1 MNETAKMLR
10 PEPIEAD
17 VTNPSE
23 TQDDGWTMEITPR
36 GNLFNIPFRDIWT
49 YRDLLWL
56 FVRRDFV
63 SFYKQTILGPLWFFI
78 QPLFTTL
85 IFTLIFGRV
94 GGFAPAGVPQVLFF
108 LCSVTFWNYFAEC
121 LNKTATTFK
130 DNANLF
136 GKVYFPRLIVPLSI
150 VLSNLIKFGVQFVL
164 FVGFYAYFLNKGWQV
179 PNGPNGAMVPFEFS
193 PSVLITFPIVVAI
206 MGLLGLG
213 LGMLF
218 SAMTTKYR
226 DLVFLLQFGVQLL
239 MYASAV
245 VFSWEKLVV
254 SYPAAAPYL
263 KWNPLVPLIETVRC
277 SFLGMENQFGVF
289 GLIYPLVASIVIF
302 LFACVVFNRVE
313 KTFMDTV

>member
-1 MNETAKMLR
+1 
-10 PEPIEAD
+10 
-17 VTNPSE
+17 VTTLTNTRHLSDE
-23 TQDDGWTMEITPR
+23 NWTLEITPH
-36 GNLFNIPFRDIWT
+36 GDLIHIPVRDIWT

-85 IFTLIFGRV
+85 IFTLVFGKI
-94 GGFAPAGVPQVLFF
+94 GGFAPVAPEGFNAVPQVLFF
-108 LCSVTFWNYFAEC
+108 LCSVTFWNYFSEC

-150 VLSNLIKFGVQFVL
+150 VISNLIKFGLQFLL
-164 FVGFYAYFLNKGWQV
+164 FIFIFAFYYREGWDAQDASGV
-179 PNGPNGAMVPFEFS
+179 WGQFTLQ
-193 PSVLITFPIVVAI
+193 PSHLLLFPIVVVI
-206 MGLLGLG
+206 MGMLGLG

-226 DLVFLLQFGVQLL
+226 DLVFLLQFGVTLL
-239 MYASAV
+239 MYGSAV
-245 VFSWEKLVV
+245 IFSWSFLTTNYKVAE
-254 SYPAAAPYL
+254 PYL
-263 KWNPLVPLIETVRC
+263 AWNPLVPLIETVR
-277 SFLGMENQFGVF
+277 SVFLGTTNVF
-289 GLIYPLVASIVIF
+289 SLVYPAVFAAAVLV
-302 LFACVVFNRVE
+302 FACIIFNRVE

>member
-1 MNETAKMLR
+1 MTA
-10 PEPIEAD
+10 I
-17 VTNPSE
+17 TNP
-23 TQDDGWTMEITPR
+23 QLADNDWTLEITPH
-36 GNLFNIPFRDIWT
+36 GDLIHIPVKDIWK

-85 IFTLIFGRV
+85 IFTLVFGNI
-94 GGFAPAGVPQVLFF
+94 GGFNPKAPEGFTAVPAVLFF

-150 VLSNLIKFGVQFVL
+150 VISNLIKFGVQFLL
-164 FVGFYAYFLNKGWQV
+164 FLSIFAYYYSKGWDAQ
-179 PNGPNGAMVPFEFS
+179 NDAGQWVPFS
-193 PSVLITFPIVVAI
+193 LDPMYLLLFPCVVVI
-206 MGLLGLG
+206 MGVLGLG

-239 MYASAV
+239 MYGSAV
-245 VFSWEKLVV
+245 IFSWSFLTTT
-254 SYPAAAPYL
+254 YPVAEPYL
-263 KWNPLVPLIETVRC
+263 TWNPLVGLIETVR
-277 SFLGMENQFGVF
+277 SVFLGTPNVF
-289 GLIYPLVASIVIF
+289 SLIYPAAFAAVVLV
-302 LFACVVFNRVE
+302 FACIVFNRVE

>member
-1 MNETAKMLR
+1 MATTTAQ
-10 PEPIEAD
+10 END
-17 VTNPSE
+17 
-23 TQDDGWTMEITPR
+23 WTLEITPR
-36 GNLFNIPFRDIWT
+36 GNLFHIPLGDIWH

-85 IFTLIFGRV
+85 IFTLVFGRV
-94 GGFAPAGVPQVLFF
+94 GGLAPEGVPEILFY

-136 GKVYFPRLIVPLSI
+136 GKVYFPRLIVPISI
-150 VLSNLIKFGVQFVL
+150 VLSGLIKFGVQLIL
-164 FVGFYAYFLNKGWQV
+164 FAGFFAYYVWKGEISFHPEALLW
-179 PNGPNGAMVPFEFS
+179 
-193 PSVLITFPIVVAI
+193 FPLVVAI
-206 MGLLGLG
+206 MGILGLG

-239 MYASAV
+239 MYGSAV
-245 VFSWEKLVV
+245 IFSWSVLQEKYAV
-254 SYPAAAPYL
+254 AAPIL
-263 KWNPLVPLIETVRC
+263 QWNPLVPLIETVRSGFFGQPNPFG
-277 SFLGMENQFGVF
+277 SFALV
-289 GLIYPLVASIVIF
+289 YPAVSAIAVF
-302 LFACVVFNRVE
+302 LFACIVFNRVE